1 MSQTN
6 QIPNLDLML
15 MHSKHAERKTRI
27 TVAGLYNSETAILS
41 LGVAK
46 CFRGDNFCRKT
57 GRELAVGRLDLLT
70 GNATLSV
77 KVPAEADIRDLF
89 KKKFNEIESFLQ
101 QNGLKKLILPLYQGG
116 LNSFEKESSNYFTT
130 SLPAKTAVEAEIM

>member
-15 MHSKHAERKTRI
+15 MHSKHAEKKTRV

-41 LGVAK
+41 LGIAK

-89 KKKFNEIESFLQ
+89 KKKFN
-101 QNGLKKLILPLYQGG
+101 
-116 LNSFEKESSNYFTT
+116 
-130 SLPAKTAVEAEIM
+130 